1 MAVFR
6 VERNRGYTVMSNHHL
21 RNQIRIY
28 QIPIA
33 VNPVFREEVQ
43 RPRRLL
49 EIVDFRPMLIAPA
62 FLRLDAVLNV
72 NNKGDTAA
80 LLLRGFGGAG
90 APALDTLRYGFLC
103 IIRAERFQTGKAFL
117 PRCAAR
123 YVFTRLY
130 LIARSLQQPQKI
142 GKV

>member
-1 MAVFR
+1 MQNKPKAELTAALMLLDTRSMSFDMR
-6 VERNRGYTVMSNHHL
+6 EIDNRRFMFSPQAGELILGRQYRGGQLYKSH
-21 RNQIRIY
+21 
-28 QIPIA
+28 A
-33 VNPVFREEVQ
+33 EEHF
-43 RPRRLL
+43 
-49 EIVDFRPMLIAPA
+49 DSGAKAP
-62 FLRLDAVLNV
+62 FDSF
-72 NNKGDTAA
+72 TAA

-90 APALDTLRYGFLC
+90 APALDALRYGFLC

-123 YVFTRLY
+123 YVFTGLY

>member
-1 MAVFR
+1 MFACRVHFR
-6 VERNRGYTVMSNHHL
+6 DFCGKL
-21 RNQIRIY
+21 C
-28 QIPIA
+28 IA

-43 RPRRLL
+43 RPRRLF

-80 LLLRGFGGAG
+80 LLLRGFGSAG

-103 IIRAERFQTGKAFL
+103 MVYMQ
-117 PRCAAR
+117 
-123 YVFTRLY
+123 
-130 LIARSLQQPQKI
+130 
-142 GKV
+142 